1 MKHIPNI
8 QQRLIIKRYSPSTV
22 RTYLTCLKNFF
33 AYFKNHN
40 TETLSKEELLN
51 YFEYLVQKGYSKS
64 AQNQH
69 INAIKFYYEKY
80 LEKEKQYY
88 FIDRPIKDKKLPVV
102 MSKEEVQQLL
112 NQVHNLKHKTILILI
127 YSCGLRISE
136 LINLKIKDIDSKRML
151 IQIRNSKGNK
161 DRQVQLTNQILVL
174 IKKYYKSYFPK
185 EFLFNGMHGGKYSSA
200 SIQKII
206 KRMALR
212 AGIRK
217 NITPHTLRHS
227 FATHLLEDGIDIRY
241 IQTIL
246 GHSNIQTTQI
256 YTHVSSKHLKNIK
269 NPTDDMNIF

>member
-51 YFEYLVQKGYSKS
+51 YLEYLVQKGYSKS

-206 KRMALR
+206 KRMTLR

-256 YTHVSSKHLKNIK
+256 YTHVSCKHLKNIK

>member
-51 YFEYLVQKGYSKS
+51 YLEYLVQKGYSKS

-206 KRMALR
+206 KRMTLR